1 MTAQD
6 FVCFFLF
13 SNLSPCLGSFL
24 AGFPLG
30 VSCLI
35 AHIPC

>member
-13 SNLSPCLGSFL
+13 SNLSPCLSSFL
-24 AGFPLG
+24 AGFTLG
-30 VSCLI
+30 VSYSI